1 MGLCTVCISLDI
13 IFTHTYVCTY
23 MYTYLSLKCRVLS
36 DVEAM
41 RQEANLLREQM
52 DMVKGDIRKVRN
64 LSSFMANARWYVP
77 FSTFLSFLI
86 ICSIYI
92 HT

>member
-1 MGLCTVCISLDI
+1 MYIS
-13 IFTHTYVCTY
+13 V
-23 MYTYLSLKCRVLS
+23 YLSLKCRVLS

-64 LSSFMANARWYVP
+64 LSSFMANAHWYVP